1 MKVFYFDFAYKD
13 GHINFDSKI
22 INAIANSNVVE
33 YICPDGWY
41 EGYDLKAKRVAGAIK
56 LKGLASGKIE
66 LLYAVLGNISAA
78 VKVAKYGSY
87 ELIVVGE
94 CELFAL
100 PVFLNLLGKEYSNR
114 IVVIHHQDLD
124 STRGSRLINRIRKHV
139 FKHYKDSYIHCII
152 EPFMRKSLREEYGVH
167 DDKIICWRHPLTLYP
182 EKAYDEK
189 AYDCVGLSHSNN
201 DETIRRL
208 VDKEMQ
214 IGLLRKENLHV
225 LLRSK
230 NIEYDDGFLTITSEW
245 FSKNR
250 YLELLKSSRTVFVPL
265 PEYFHDRISGLV
277 YDACSLRIPVL
288 SSEVPFVRYCM
299 EEYPGIV
306 GIYDE
311 DRFAE
316 QIRDMRNND
325 AGDSFERFIRDHRLD
340 TLCKTIDADLE
351 AVDA

>member
-22 INAIANSNVVE
+22 INAIAHSNVVE

-41 EGYDLKAKRVAGAIK
+41 EGYDLKAKKIAGAIK
-56 LKGLASGKIE
+56 LKGLTSGRIE
-66 LLYAVLGNISAA
+66 LLHAVLSNISAA
-78 VKVAKYGSY
+78 VKATKYGSY

-94 CELFAL
+94 CELFVL
-100 PVFLNLLGKEYSNR
+100 PVFLNLFGKEYSNK

-124 STRGSRLINRIRKHV
+124 SIRGSRLINRIRKRV
-139 FKHYKDSYIHCII
+139 FKHYKNSYIHCII
-152 EPFMRKSLREEYGVH
+152 EPFMRKSLRDEYGVS
-167 DDKIICWRHPLTLYP
+167 DDKIICWKHPLTLYP
-182 EKAYDEK
+182 EKAYDERV
-189 AYDCVGLSHSNN
+189 YDCVGLSHSN
-201 DETIRRL
+201 DEEMIRRL
-208 VDKEMQ
+208 VDREKRSD
-214 IGLLRKENLHV
+214 LLRKEDLHV

-230 NIEYDDGFLTITSEW
+230 HIEYDDGFLTVTREW
-245 FSKNR
+245 FSKSQ
-250 YLELLKSSRTVFVPL
+250 YLELLKSSRVVFVPL
-265 PEYFHDRISGLV
+265 PGYFHDRISGLV
-277 YDACSLRIPVL
+277 YDACSLCIPVL

-325 AGDSFERFIRDHRLD
+325 AGDSFGRFIRDHRLD
-340 TLCKTIDADLE
+340 TLRKTIDADLE
-351 AVDA
+351 AVNA